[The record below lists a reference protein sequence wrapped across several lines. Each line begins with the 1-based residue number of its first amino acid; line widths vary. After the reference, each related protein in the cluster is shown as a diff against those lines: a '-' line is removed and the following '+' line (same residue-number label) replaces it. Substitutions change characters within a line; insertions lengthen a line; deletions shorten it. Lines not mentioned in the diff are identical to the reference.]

1 MMQILLL
8 FYNLLTFF
16 ASFILAFVFLFF
28 KRGRV
33 RFFERFGLWRVP
45 VQKDNKEYI
54 WLHGASSGE
63 IKGLLPI
70 ISALKKLH
78 PDKKILLTA
87 TSPTGLEGLPKT
99 VDFARLLPFDCRVW
113 LRMALEPFAIT
124 TFISAEV
131 EWWPALLDYL
141 KYKDIPAYSV
151 NTRLTESSYRFYSRI
166 AALLK
171 PLLKQYVKIL
181 AADNISYERLKKLP
195 IDASRIFLCGN
206 SKYDR
211 EPKFID
217 REEVINKFQLGE
229 SLIVTLGSIRP
240 GEEDILFSEIE
251 NTLSKSS
258 NISFIIAPRHRE
270 KDDYFSDKLK
280 ASKIRFVKR
289 SQGEKGRVILLDT
302 FGELEDAYS
311 ISDLAF
317 IGGTLVDIGGH
328 NPFEAVMYH
337 IPVIVGPHVQKI
349 SDIINELKEKDS
361 VTTISNVADWRKIL
375 ANLISFPQ
383 TLKDQGERG
392 YQVWQKHRGV
402 TKKIVEH
409 IGVA

>member
-1 MMQILLL
+1 MMQILLF

-33 RFFERFGLWRVP
+33 RFRERFGLWRLP
-45 VQKDNKEYI
+45 KQKLDAQYI

-70 ISALKKLH
+70 IKQLKRLH
-78 PDKKILLTA
+78 PEKKILLTA
-87 TSPTGLEGLPKT
+87 TSPTGLEGLPST
-99 VDFARLLPFDCRVW
+99 VDFARLLPFDSLIW
-113 LRMALEPFAIT
+113 LHKALQSFDISI
-124 TFISAEV
+124 FISAEV

-141 KYKDIPAYSV
+141 KVKNIPAFSV

-171 PLLKQYVKIL
+171 PLLGQYVKIL

-195 IDASRIFLCGN
+195 IDAGKIFLCGN

-211 EPKFID
+211 EPKSID
-217 REEVINKFQLGE
+217 REEVISRFKLEE

-240 GEEDILFSEIE
+240 GEEEILFPEIE
-251 NTLSKSS
+251 NMLTKSP
-258 NISFIIAPRHRE
+258 NISFILAPRHRE

-280 ASKIRFVKR
+280 AYRIPSVKR
-289 SQGEKGRVILLDT
+289 SQEKKGRVILLDT
-302 FGELEDAYS
+302 FGELEEAYS
-311 ISDLAF
+311 VSDLAF

-337 IPVIVGPHVQKI
+337 VPVVVGPHVQKI
-349 SDIINELKEKDS
+349 SDIINELKEKNAA
-361 VTTISNVADWRKIL
+361 TTITNVADWRKIL
-375 ANLISFPQ
+375 NDLISSPQ
-383 TLKDQGERG
+383 SLKEQGERG
-392 YQVWQKHRGV
+392 YQVWQKHHGV
-402 TKKIVEH
+402 TQKIVEH
-409 IGVA
+409 IGAA